1 MEKQENKKLPKYR
14 PASHMFTAHICLLKS
29 INCHWDTIDLNP
41 ENGCICFTKKQKIKA
56 AEHAK
61 KYVRN
66 RFKYIKNVTPEYIG
80 RSSAIF
86 GAAEPCHNSMWEV

>member
-14 PASHMFTAHICLLKS
+14 LASHMFTAHICLFKS
-29 INCHWDTIDLNP
+29 INCHWDTIDSNP
-41 ENGCICFTKKQKIKA
+41 ENGCICFIKKQKIKA

-66 RFKYIKNVTPEYIG
+66 RFKYLKIVLGGGISRHYLHSK
-80 RSSAIF
+80 
-86 GAAEPCHNSMWEV
+86 